1 MPGQRDKKR
10 RSLSAYIW
18 ETDKEVLK
26 RVAKEND
33 MTLTEVIEFLIDE
46 LNNKD
51 KKNDSKTKLRK
62 AVLKWKNKQ

>member
-10 RSLSAYIW
+10 RSLSAYVW
-18 ETDKEVLK
+18 ETDKKVLQ

-46 LNNKD
+46 LNSKD
-51 KKNDSKTKLRK
+51 KTNEIK
-62 AVLKWKNKQ
+62 KWKNKQ